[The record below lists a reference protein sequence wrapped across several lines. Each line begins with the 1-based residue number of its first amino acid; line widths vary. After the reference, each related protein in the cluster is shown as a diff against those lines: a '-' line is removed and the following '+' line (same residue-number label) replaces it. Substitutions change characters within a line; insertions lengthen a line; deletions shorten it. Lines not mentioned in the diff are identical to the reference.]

1 MKRSVAVMLSVF
13 TLVFMNSSAAG
24 VGWAKTKR
32 NRAHVVSSPTVV
44 PGTELHGNVAKVK
57 PGYRF
62 VQRENGV
69 GVINLRTNAN
79 IGTYTCPC
87 KSTDPNRK
95 CELIFSPIYITCKG
109 GSCGGVTSCLLVG
122 NVPSLRSESY
132 SPGVHT
138 LQMHGD
144 RGLAGAEAHDE
155 VMSGLVINA
164 DDFAA
169 FEN

>member
-1 MKRSVAVMLSVF
+1 MKRSVAVTLSVF
-13 TLVFMNSSAAG
+13 TLVVMNSSAAG
-24 VGWAKTKR
+24 VGWAKTKKS
-32 NRAHVVSSPTVV
+32 RAHVVSSPTVV

-95 CELIFSPIYITCKG
+95 CELIFSPTYITCKG

-122 NVPSLRSESY
+122 NVASLRSESY

-138 LQMHGD
+138 LQ
-144 RGLAGAEAHDE
+144 
-155 VMSGLVINA
+155 I
-164 DDFAA
+164 
-169 FEN
+169 